1 MRQINCGIIGSSVA
15 AFRHSHALNLNHHFS
30 LKAIYSEDEKT
41 SILTAKRHKIET
53 VTKDSEY
60 LLENEDID
68 LVVLALPT
76 SLHLSFTLYA
86 LSFSKIVVVES
97 PIVTSL
103 VEWKKLHNAINDG
116 AFVFNGNCFLYS
128 PFLRKIR
135 GQKGEFSLSL
145 SYASIKRDEALIITL
160 ETLTFLFGDVLSV
173 TDKSSNECELSAYIS
188 CASSSGKI
196 RIIKDSF
203 DRGLSFSFNG
213 KEEIVDENF
222 YYSIAFLYSHV
233 YSILEN
239 GGDNLQE
246 IECTRMA
253 LNTIETFFS

>member
-1 MRQINCGIIGSSVA
+1 MSQINCGIIGSSVA
-15 AFRHSHALNLNHHFS
+15 AFRHSHALSLDCHFS
-30 LKAIYSEDEKT
+30 LKAIYSEDEKA

-53 VTKDSEY
+53 ITKDSEY

-86 LSFSKIVVVES
+86 ISFSKIVVVES
-97 PIVTSL
+97 PIVRSL
-103 VEWKKLHNAINDG
+103 VEWEKLYNAINDG

-128 PFLRKIR
+128 PLLRKIR
-135 GQKGEFSLSL
+135 GQKGEFSLYL
-145 SYASIKRDEALIITL
+145 GYASIEREEALIIAL

-173 TDKSSNECELSAYIS
+173 TDKSSDELGLSASIS
-188 CASSSGKI
+188 CALSSGRI

-213 KEEIVDENF
+213 KEEIVDESF
-222 YYSIAFLYSHV
+222 YSSIVFLYSHV

-246 IECTRMA
+246 IECSRMA